1 MSTPHIE
8 AEKGEIAKTVLLP
21 GDPLR
26 AKFIADNFLD
36 NVTRYNTV
44 RNAFGYT
51 GTYKGTPVSVQAT
64 GMGMPSIG
72 IYSTELA
79 KYFGVKNLIRI
90 GTAGTISSDV
100 HVRDIVI
107 SEGASSGQSGFV
119 SSYFDKEINYAPIAN
134 FELLDEAVH
143 KAQELGM
150 SYHVGNTLAV
160 DRFYN
165 DTIDNKKLSDFGILA
180 TEMEIPALYTVAAQF
195 HCRALA
201 LLTVSDNIITG
212 EATTPEE
219 RQTGFK
225 DMMKLSLETVKDFTE
240 KHSDD

>member
-1 MSTPHIE
+1 MSTPHIN
-8 AEKGEIAKTVLLP
+8 AEKGEIASTVLLP

-36 NVTRYNTV
+36 NVKRYNTV

-72 IYSTELA
+72 IYTTELI
-79 KYFGVKNLIRI
+79 KFFDVQNLIRI
-90 GTAGTISSDV
+90 GTAGTIAPDV

-107 SEGASSGQSGFV
+107 AEGASSGQSGYVNSF
-119 SSYFDKEINYAPIAN
+119 FDKTVNFAPIAN
-134 FELLDEAVH
+134 FDLLDEAVH
-143 KAQELGM
+143 QAKSMDLR
-150 SYHVGNTLAV
+150 YHVGNALGE

-165 DTIDNKKLSDFGILA
+165 DYTPEQVKYLASFGILA
-180 TEMEIPALYTVAAQF
+180 CEMEIPALYTIAAKY
-195 HCRALA
+195 HRRALGI
-201 LLTVSDNIITG
+201 LTVSDNIVTG

-225 DMMKLSLETVKDFTE
+225 DMMNLSLETVVNFTK
-240 KHSDD
+240 KHE